1 MAEIILPSI
10 AQRLKPLRQ
19 SRHLTQEDMGKL
31 LNCTSRHY
39 QKIEYGQI
47 NVPSTTIIFLAKY
60 FGVSADY
67 LLGLDEETPPHD
79 G

>member
-1 MAEIILPSI
+1 MAEIVLPSI
-10 AQRLKPLRQ
+10 AERLKPLRKA
-19 SRHLTQEDMGKL
+19 RNLTQEDMAKL
-31 LNCTSRHY
+31 LGCICRHY

-67 LLGLDEETPPHD
+67 LLGLKEEP
-79 G
+79 

>member
-10 AQRLKPLRQ
+10 AERLKPLRN
-19 SRHLTQEDMGKL
+19 SRHLTQEDMGRL
-31 LNCTSRHY
+31 LDCTCRHY

-67 LLGLDEETPPHD
+67 LLGLEDVP
-79 G
+79 

>member
-1 MAEIILPSI
+1 MKEIILPSL
-10 AQRLKPLRQ
+10 AERLKPLRN

-31 LNCTSRHY
+31 LDCTSRHY

-67 LLGLDEETPPHD
+67 LLGLEEEPPPHD

>member
-1 MAEIILPSI
+1 MGGSKMKEIILPSL
-10 AQRLKPLRQ
+10 AERLKPLRQ

-67 LLGLDEETPPHD
+67 LLGLEDVP
-79 G
+79 